1 MKRTRAT
8 TTRSIALLCLLVS
21 ATAHADDRAG
31 RATSTEVLVSGG
43 SGQVEVLLHPSI
55 ITSLFLPEP
64 IKRVLASDQKNFTVR
79 EMGNAVAIK
88 PLVADTKLTAN
99 VVITTETLT
108 LTVILRVTDDA
119 REAQGQ
125 VTFKRAEVE
134 EELQKRIDAEVER
147 RLAASQAAM
156 KKQIEQAIGE
166 RVFQRFESS
175 TLRAIERNDSHVI
188 VRVPRRVRVGAD
200 SYLFFR
206 IQNRSDAVYK
216 LARVEVIAAGHDLA
230 GAVVVDGKTAH
241 GPVLG
246 EVAPGGSVE
255 ALVVV
260 RNVDRIKTSSAELTV
275 SEAGGRRRVRVEGV
289 EVR

>member
-1 MKRTRAT
+1 MKP
-8 TTRSIALLCLLVS
+8 IAYSLIAALCLL
-21 ATAHADDRAG
+21 ATPARGDDRSG
-31 RATSTEVLVSGG
+31 RAASTEVLVSGG

-88 PLVADTKLTAN
+88 PLVADPKLTAN
-99 VVITTETLT
+99 VVITTETMT
-108 LTVILRVTDDA
+108 LTVILRITNDP

-134 EELQKRIDAEVER
+134 QELQTRIDAEVEK

-156 KKQIEQAIGE
+156 KKQIEQAVAE
-166 RVFQRFESS
+166 RVFQRFESG
-175 TLRAIERNDSHVI
+175 TLRAVERNDDHVI

-200 SYLFFR
+200 AYLFFR

-216 LARVEVIAAGHDLA
+216 LARVEVVAAGHDLA
-230 GAVVVDGKTAH
+230 GAVVFDGKTAR

-246 EVAPGGSVE
+246 EIPPGGSAD

-260 RNVDRIKTSSAELTV
+260 RDVDRIKTPAADLTV
-275 SEAGGRRRVRVEGV
+275 SEAGGRRQVRISGV